1 MLNEIIN
8 ESFGLFK
15 NIIFSPNRLFKEIGE
30 GEYNFAVWF
39 LFGMSGLITFFKS
52 FGIKTYNIYYFT
64 NEHFN
69 KIMSFFSIPQ
79 IKWFYAFLSF
89 ILFVLLMKFFC
100 RFLLKKCKEKDLL
113 LSVLSISSAGIL
125 LQIVFSILHYILSQ
139 TFIYMLSNIAFIWI
153 VCLSI
158 MAIKN
163 SQGATYMKSC
173 MIYIFSGLPVFLVI
187 GLTGLAPFLLW
198 LVSPV
203 VFG

>member
-1 MLNEIIN
+1 MLNENI
-8 ESFGLFK
+8 ESSFGILK
-15 NIIFSPNRLFKEIGE
+15 NIIFSPNRIFKKIGK
-30 GEYNFAVWF
+30 GEYDFAVYF

-52 FGIKTYNIYYFT
+52 FGIKTYKNNYFV

-69 KIMSFFSIPQ
+69 ILMSFFNIPQ
-79 IKWFYAFLSF
+79 IKWLFAFISF
-89 ILFVLLMKFFC
+89 FLFVFFMKILC
-100 RFLLKKCKEKDLL
+100 LFLLKKCKKKHLMLGL
-113 LSVLSISSAGIL
+113 LSVSSAGIL
-125 LQIVFSILHYILSQ
+125 LQIVFSVLHYILSQ
-139 TFIYMLSNIAFIWI
+139 TFIYILSYIAFIWI

-163 SQGATYMKSC
+163 SQDTSYVKSA